1 MNITIKRIETEDEIR
16 GKAFV
21 HWKAWHEAY
30 TGLISQEYLDRLT
43 LEVCEKMAFGRT
55 DNIFVAKDGDRV
67 VGFAVYGDRG
77 EENPETGEIIAIYVL
92 AEYYGK
98 GVGRQL
104 MKAGMEQLKAYPK
117 ICLWVLKDN
126 GRSIR
131 FYEESVFRPDG
142 EELFHPRLGAS
153 EIRMVFEGNGM
164 RIETERLV
172 ITDFTMDMAG
182 DVHRNSLDEDNRRF
196 VPDEVFETEEDAR
209 EAIGFLMS
217 QYGRPDGPQVH
228 PVLLKDSRENIGYVQ
243 MAPLD
248 GGDWEIGYHIA
259 KRYTGNGYAT
269 EAVQAFLPVMA
280 EKMGIRE
287 VSGVCLMENAA
298 SRHVLLK
305 CGFEPVFEGNGDY
318 QGEKREVFRSIRKMP
333 DHGIKE

>member
-104 MKAGMEQLKAYPK
+104 MKAGM
-117 ICLWVLKDN
+117 
-126 GRSIR
+126 
-131 FYEESVFRPDG
+131 
-142 EELFHPRLGAS
+142 
-153 EIRMVFEGNGM
+153 
-164 RIETERLV
+164 
-172 ITDFTMDMAG
+172 
-182 DVHRNSLDEDNRRF
+182 
-196 VPDEVFETEEDAR
+196 
-209 EAIGFLMS
+209 
-217 QYGRPDGPQVH
+217 
-228 PVLLKDSRENIGYVQ
+228 
-243 MAPLD
+243 
-248 GGDWEIGYHIA
+248 
-259 KRYTGNGYAT
+259 
-269 EAVQAFLPVMA
+269 
-280 EKMGIRE
+280 
-287 VSGVCLMENAA
+287 
-298 SRHVLLK
+298 
-305 CGFEPVFEGNGDY
+305 
-318 QGEKREVFRSIRKMP
+318 
-333 DHGIKE
+333 